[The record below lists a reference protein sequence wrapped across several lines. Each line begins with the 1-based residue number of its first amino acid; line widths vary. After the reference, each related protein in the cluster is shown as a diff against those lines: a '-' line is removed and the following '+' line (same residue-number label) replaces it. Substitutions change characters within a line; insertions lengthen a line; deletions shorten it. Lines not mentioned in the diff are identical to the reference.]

1 VSDPPES
8 ATRGIAGRTPV
19 STRRP
24 DPRKMLGLDRPAKHL
39 GKFLDQTTRRTG
51 TKRLKR
57 NAVLE
62 FLLMNGVG
70 PLTPLPSLS
79 SV

>member
-1 VSDPPES
+1 
-8 ATRGIAGRTPV
+8 
-19 STRRP
+19 
-24 DPRKMLGLDRPAKHL
+24 MLGLDRPAKHL

-51 TKRLKR
+51 AKRLKR